1 MQTQTAD
8 NTSALAAV
16 IGTFD
21 GVHTGHVALIKT
33 LLGEAKARGLKP
45 VAITFD
51 PPPSLYFN
59 PHFHFILSTP
69 REKKELLLSSG
80 VSEVIF
86 LDFGEVVNMEPEEFI
101 ESHLF
106 DREVRFVTVGEG
118 FHFGRKRRGDVGTL
132 KATEGLQVMALPK
145 ERMDAEAV
153 SATRIRELLLL
164 GHIRRANTLLG
175 YEYKIAG
182 EPSRGLGRAGALL
195 DTPTINMQAHD
206 PNKLVPPNGIYA
218 VRFGRDKH
226 PGVCYIGASPTF
238 GDSAHKIEVHLI
250 DALPAKDEK
259 PVVCF
264 VERLRP
270 DTKFA
275 CLDDLKTQVRKDVE
289 QARRVL
295 LQS

>member
-1 MQTQTAD
+1 MQTQMAD

-16 IGTFD
+16 IGAFD

-33 LLGEAKARGLKP
+33 LLDEAKARGLEP
-45 VAITFD
+45 IAITFD
-51 PPPSLYFN
+51 PPPSLFFN
-59 PHFHFILSTP
+59 PSFAFLLSTKD
-69 REKKELLLSSG
+69 EKEALLCSHG
-80 VSEVIF
+80 IDEVIF
-86 LDFGEVVNMEPEEFI
+86 LDFTRAVVAEPQAFI
-101 ESHLF
+101 ADELLG
-106 DREVRFVTVGEG
+106 RGVRLVVVGEG
-118 FHFGRKRRGDVGTL
+118 FRFGHKRRGDVGTL

-164 GHIRRANTLLG
+164 GHIRRANALLG
-175 YEYKIAG
+175 YEYEIAG

-195 DTPTINMQAHD
+195 DTPTVNMQTQN
-206 PNKLVPPNGIYA
+206 PNKLLPPDGIYA

-250 DALPAKDEK
+250 DAPPQKDTV
-259 PVVCF
+259 PVVRF

-275 CLDDLKTQVRKDVE
+275 CLDDLKTQVRKDVA